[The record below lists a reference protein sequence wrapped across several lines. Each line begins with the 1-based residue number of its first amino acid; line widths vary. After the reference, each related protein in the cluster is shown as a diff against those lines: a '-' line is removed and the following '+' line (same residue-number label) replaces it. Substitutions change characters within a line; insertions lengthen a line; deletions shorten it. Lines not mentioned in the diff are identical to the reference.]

1 MSVLAKGR
9 VGILSAL
16 QSALRNVFLID
27 VRSLACVRI
36 VLGALLAM
44 TFVNF
49 AIYAPLLMSDSGV
62 FPREMS
68 LNATR
73 SQEFSLFMGNGSVL
87 FQYCLLTLGTIAALL
102 FIVSIWP
109 RTALFVCWVI
119 FYSVTFR
126 STEYNFG
133 LCPAMLGVLFWGL
146 FAPWDSAPRSPFI
159 AEQSLESGKTR
170 ILHWSLCGMF
180 LSCAAVSCGAGLA
193 KFKNYS
199 AWFSDYSAL
208 RLDLSYYA
216 NVNPVTQLLAGIP
229 YFVQIASPLVVL
241 VELGAP
247 LAMLV
252 PVFRRAI
259 VSAALVMTTMV
270 YVGIAVSIHVGI
282 FPLIPLIGFYLM
294 IGSRFWEWCAARWV
308 VRATG
313 RIIGKVQ
320 ILCAAAWSTLRR
332 GGEVLLR
339 CIGTVLI
346 VCFAILALQHQTGG
360 VVPAGI
366 ERAAERISAPIFS
379 FFQVRTQ
386 WDWIYGGGIRNR
398 FLIARARTSAGVLLV
413 NMTSVHYRGVL
424 YNYFMNYSNSILRG
438 KDDPQRLL
446 QYARFVCSRGFH
458 STGITRAEA
467 VVQSLQLFDVPDSEN
482 ALGKLSAVDQDAL
495 QDAIGGSAPFFSFDC
510 GQVSSAVTRAKI
522 EDFNEVRPGS
532 AVDLPLLGWTQ
543 EYGALRLDRAVDGAP
558 ISIRG
563 RIFQRGFGTH
573 ANSKIRLVTK
583 GMKRFRAFVGVDDEK
598 GKSPYSSVIVR
609 IEGDGRE
616 LYRSPMLSTS
626 HAALAVDIDIAGV
639 SQLTL
644 ISDDAGQGLNENK
657 NCDDHVSWGDPVVE

>member
-1 MSVLAKGR
+1 MSVVAQNR
-9 VGILSAL
+9 VGPIARVLRAL
-16 QSALRNVFLID
+16 QNVFLFD

-36 VLGALLAM
+36 VLGGLLAI
-44 TFVNF
+44 TFINF
-49 AIYAPLLMSDSGV
+49 ALYAPLLMSDSGV

-73 SQEFSLFMGNGSVL
+73 SREFSLFLGNGTTL
-87 FQYCLLTLGTIAALL
+87 FQYCLLAIGTTAAVFFILSWATRISL
-102 FIVSIWP
+102 F
-109 RTALFVCWVI
+109 LCWAV

-146 FAPWDSAPRSPFI
+146 CAPWNRAPRSPFC
-159 AEQSLESGKTR
+159 AEQTLVGGKTR
-170 ILHWSLCGMF
+170 IFHWSLCGMF
-180 LSCAAVSCGAGLA
+180 LSCGAVSYGAGLA
-193 KFKNYS
+193 KFKNYN
-199 AWFSDYSAL
+199 AWFRDYSAL
-208 RLDLSYYA
+208 RLDLSYYT

-229 YFVQIASPLVVL
+229 YFVEIASPVVVL

-247 LAMLV
+247 LALLV
-252 PVFRRAI
+252 PVFRRVI
-259 VSAALVMTTMV
+259 VPIALLLATIV

-282 FPLIPLIGFYLM
+282 FPIIPLVGFYLM
-294 IGSRFWEWCAARWV
+294 IGGRFWEWCAARGL
-308 VRATG
+308 VRSLTIV
-313 RIIGKVQ
+313 REKI
-320 ILCAAAWSTLRR
+320 AAWRVVPLRWLR
-332 GGEVLLR
+332 YGGETMLR
-339 CIGTVLI
+339 CVGLVLVVCFTVLA
-346 VCFAILALQHQTGG
+346 VQHQT
-360 VVPAGI
+360 AGI
-366 ERAAERISAPIFS
+366 LPTGVERVAERISAPVFS

-398 FLIARARTSAGVLLV
+398 FLIARALTPTGPLLI

-446 QYARFVCSRGFH
+446 QYARFVCSHGFG
-458 STGITRAEA
+458 STGITSSQE
-467 VVQSLQLFDVPDSEN
+467 VVQSLQLFDIPDSEN
-482 ALGKLSAVDQDAL
+482 ALAKLSAVDQNAL
-495 QDAIGGSAPFFSFDC
+495 QNAIGSSAPFFSFDC
-510 GQVSSAVTRAKI
+510 GQVSSAVTRTKL

-563 RIFQRGFGTH
+563 RIFERGFGTH

-598 GKSPYSSVIVR
+598 GKSPYSSVIIR

-616 LYRSPMLSTS
+616 LYRSPILSTS
-626 HAALAVDIDIAGV
+626 HASLAVNVDITGV

-644 ISDDAGQGLNENK
+644 ISDDADQGLNDNK